1 MKKTYILTF
10 ILLSSLSFGQAF
22 SSIYDFSDVTISS
35 GKIDPTPVP
44 TAPGIDFG
52 SFKAVNAI
60 ALNSSANAKFSFT
73 NQPIGATNANDSYSS
88 LTGSI
93 DTNTYYEVS
102 LTPQLGSNFTLT
114 QLTFTS
120 QRTGT
125 GIRTYAV
132 RSSVDGYA
140 TNLPASVAPGNAAL
154 SVQPDNVFFRT
165 DDANT
170 APQAGT
176 FITFSGSN
184 FTAVTTPITFRIY
197 GFNAED
203 SAGTFS
209 IANVTFS
216 GSTPVLKVKQNSIAG
231 LNMYPNPVTNGN
243 LYITSNSNQAKSVAV
258 YDILGKQVVKTNTIN
273 NTVNVSNL
281 KGGLYIVRITED
293 GKTET
298 RKLMIE

>member
-1 MKKTYILTF
+1 MKKIYILSF
-10 ILLSSLSFGQAF
+10 VLLTSLSFGQAF
-22 SSIYDFSDVTISS
+22 SSIYDFSDVTTSS

-52 SFKAVNAI
+52 SFKAVNAV
-60 ALNSSANAKFSFT
+60 ALNSSTNAKFSFT

-93 DTNTYYEVS
+93 DLNTYYEVT
-102 LTPQLGSNFTLT
+102 LTPQLGSSLTLS

-132 RSSVDGYA
+132 RSSVDSYA

-154 SVQPDNVFFRT
+154 SVQPVNVFFRT
-165 DDANT
+165 NDANT

-176 FITFSGSN
+176 FISFSGPN

-203 SAGTFS
+203 SSGTFS

-216 GSTPVLKVKQNSIAG
+216 GSTPVLKVKQNAIAG
-231 LNMYPNPVTNGN
+231 LNMYPNPVSNGT
-243 LYITSNSNQAKSVAV
+243 LYITSNSSGAKSVSV
-258 YDILGKQVVKTNTIN
+258 YDVLGKQVVKTTTTN
-273 NTVNVSNL
+273 NTVNVANL
-281 KGGLYIVRITED
+281 KGGVYIVKITED
-293 GKTET
+293 DKTDT
-298 RKLMIE
+298 RKLIIQ